1 MLEQDGWRNGVREL
15 VIVLS
20 VALVARLFAAWL
32 FRDAQSPVFDER
44 YYTVVAESLTRGL
57 GFPDAFRPPLYSLFM
72 AGVFHFTFDLDV
84 VRAVQILL

>member
-44 YYTVVAESLTRGL
+44 FYPVAAESLTRGL
-57 GFPDAFRPPLYSLFM
+57 GFPDACRPPLYSRCM
-72 AGVFHFTFDLDV
+72 AGVCPFTFESP
-84 VRAVQILL
+84 

>member
-44 YYTVVAESLTRGL
+44 
-57 GFPDAFRPPLYSLFM
+57 
-72 AGVFHFTFDLDV
+72 
-84 VRAVQILL
+84 